1 VAKSQDTQDQELFQ
15 EHQIVK
21 ELMAELQAIDD
32 KVRVEVRFYEVMD

>member
-1 VAKSQDTQDQELFQ
+1 MAKPQDTQDQKVFQ

-32 KVRVEVRFYEVMD
+32 KARVEVRFYEVMD